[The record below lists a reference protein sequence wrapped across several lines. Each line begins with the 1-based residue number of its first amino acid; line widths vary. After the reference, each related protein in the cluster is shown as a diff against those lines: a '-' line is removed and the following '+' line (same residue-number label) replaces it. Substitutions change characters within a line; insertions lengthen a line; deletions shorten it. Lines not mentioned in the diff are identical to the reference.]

1 MNYRDDSSEQVEYV
15 YHWHRIIPAII
26 GLIMILVALY
36 ANLPGDSLDTAT
48 STVAVVPAATETQP
62 TATPAEEP
70 AEPES
75 AAGVAESGNPPPS
88 DAPPSAEEAVS
99 PVATPQA
106 PEASEARAASSAPKT
121 SAPTAEPIKQLQ
133 SDVPAPYAKLKPGQ
147 VKYSSKTIKN
157 ASLNQVLDQEPLN
170 LNKGA
175 IRLSEKKAVK
185 VVFSGELSG
194 GKQPVY
200 YRWYHNGKLAAK
212 VATQSSP
219 EGKTAASKYVSYDV
233 PGLWQVQV
241 INSQGKVLA
250 EAAFMA
256 KR

>member
-26 GLIMILVALY
+26 GLIMILLALY
-36 ANLPGDSLDTAT
+36 ANLPGDSLDSAT
-48 STVAVVPAATETQP
+48 STVEVVPAATETQP
-62 TATPAEEP
+62 TVTPAEEP
-70 AEPES
+70 AEPDS
-75 AAGVAESGNPPPS
+75 AATVAESGNPPPS
-88 DAPPSAEEAVS
+88 DAPPSVEEAAV
-99 PVATPQA
+99 PDATIQA
-106 PEASEARAASSAPKT
+106 PAASEARAASAAPNT
-121 SAPTAEPIKQLQ
+121 SAAAEPSKQLQ
-133 SDVPAPYAKLKPGQ
+133 SEVPAPYAKLKPGQ